1 MSSETDFLTKLANRL
16 FYERRLKENIATAKR
31 NKTYL
36 SHLMIDI
43 NNLKEYYDTYGHDS
57 GDIVLFD
64 LMKKTGAYFS
74 TFSYN
79 SQDNNRLNLTS
90 YFY

>member
-1 MSSETDFLTKLANRL
+1 
-16 FYERRLKENIATAKR
+16 
-31 NKTYL
+31 
-36 SHLMIDI
+36 MIDI